1 MRVQLA
7 LHFIL
12 YTSTMKVNSHYLYDY
27 PSQYYVIGYA
37 NTCHIYLYLVQ
48 PVALLPLIRE
58 ICIKKSFGLAHDYAC
73 LRAYIHEYTIHIT
86 QNLV

>member
-12 YTSTMKVNSHYLYDY
+12 YTSTMKVNSHHLYDY

-37 NTCHIYLYLVQ
+37 NTCRIYLYLVQ

-58 ICIKKSFGLAHDYAC
+58 RCIKNHLDSHM
-73 LRAYIHEYTIHIT
+73 IMH
-86 QNLV
+86 V